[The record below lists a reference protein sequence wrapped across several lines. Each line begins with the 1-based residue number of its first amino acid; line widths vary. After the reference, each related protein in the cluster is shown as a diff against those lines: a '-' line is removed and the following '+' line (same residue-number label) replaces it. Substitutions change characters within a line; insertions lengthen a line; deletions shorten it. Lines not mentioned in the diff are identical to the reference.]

1 MGKKGGTIQET
12 LKINI
17 VTQLDNIDQTV
28 KTMRDNLSNLNLGAS
43 TQKEFNQILSGITE
57 KVKNLRASTK
67 DGVIKFTDKNQVI
80 KDIKAIEQKLQRL
93 GIDTEFLSVNEKNL
107 QKSVKVIEEMTAARR
122 KYTTAVEEANKKNRR
137 LKSELINGKYKKI
150 MFLKL

>member
-43 TQKEFNQILSGITE
+43 RQQEFN
-57 KVKNLRASTK
+57 
-67 DGVIKFTDKNQVI
+67 
-80 KDIKAIEQKLQRL
+80 
-93 GIDTEFLSVNEKNL
+93 
-107 QKSVKVIEEMTAARR
+107 
-122 KYTTAVEEANKKNRR
+122 
-137 LKSELINGKYKKI
+137 
-150 MFLKL
+150 

>member
-137 LKSELINGKYKKI
+137 LKNELISGKYKKI

>member
-67 DGVIKFTDKNQVI
+67 DGVIKFTDQNQVI
-80 KDIKAIEQKLQRL
+80 KDIKAIEQRLQRL
-93 GIDTEFLSVNEKNL
+93 GIDTDFLSVNEKNL
-107 QKSVKVIEEMTAARR
+107 QKSAKVIEQMTAERR
-122 KYTTAVEEANKKNRR
+122 KYTAAVEEANKKAKVIST
-137 LKSELINGKYKKI
+137 LLIV
-150 MFLKL
+150 

>member
-1 MGKKGGTIQET
+1 MAQSK
-12 LKINI
+12 
-17 VTQLDNIDQTV
+17 DFYDYQTV

-67 DGVIKFTDKNQVI
+67 DGVIKFTDQNQVI

-122 KYTTAVEEANKKNRR
+122 KYTTAVEEANKKEQAAQQRDLYPPTQPVPPQTSDSAVQDR
-137 LKSELINGKYKKI
+137 KSVV
-150 MFLKL
+150 